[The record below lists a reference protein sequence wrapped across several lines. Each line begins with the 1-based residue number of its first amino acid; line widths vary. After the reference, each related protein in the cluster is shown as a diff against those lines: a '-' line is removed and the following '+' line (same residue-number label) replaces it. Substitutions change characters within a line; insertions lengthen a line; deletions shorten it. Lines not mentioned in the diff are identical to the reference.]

1 MDIERGIA
9 RAFFYDYPIEKA
21 WDMLEKGSWDDFLT
35 PLPDLL
41 KWQMRAFDV
50 GELRQI
56 WEVFQCRWITDYAGY
71 PTNAWPLLYMK
82 DMAGDLLVKVNNAP
96 RVKQDGL
103 LRWRMIS
110 QSIGEDLLTLTWLA
124 GKEKNNITMRDDF
137 VWEDT
142 IKIEDK
148 SWKDLMGNNPLYDI
162 HSHIG
167 ASSDAFNIR
176 WIYWMNNWDE
186 CVVNEKEPI
195 NDMFIALAIRYDI
208 FALVKEG
215 TAISEDRINQFVKAR
230 KDVKAYCKLVN
241 DSLRDVVIAKRKGKA
256 LGTTPEKQ
264 WDYALG
270 KDIQIVTEHES
281 SPYMLHGGE
290 RWLMYHYLCKLYQ
303 QKPEAVAAVPLFYMY
318 LLIKMEHRKNYIHSN
333 NLLGLS
339 NLQDYENQNRE
350 DKIDK
355 IAEVRKRY
363 AIQTALGDYQG
374 KNYLETRIKW
384 TENPKSGK
392 QVDVKMECSIFGQER
407 KDRKKLLQR
416 VRLVVSYNKR
426 YATYTSQDR
435 ESKLFKQKEQFD
447 QIYQHYTSNK
457 RKQEQSDFCVV
468 GIDFTGSDELARPEV
483 YSQLI
488 RYARAQMPT
497 PFKWF
502 TYHAGEDFYDLVD
515 GLRTID
521 EILVYLKWDKNCR
534 LAHCLALATDPTKY
548 YDSRGWNIIITRQM
562 LLDNLTWLWG
572 NSERI
577 KYPLRKVDKETLLS
591 KARELYE
598 LLGYTKPFDINAYW
612 KSMRLRG
619 DHPMGGSREK
629 DKNLFSKAALDPDVT
644 LGALRADPVV
654 SKMFKDY
661 YDDDAIK
668 ERGRQ
673 IVNWKMPRDLVGLIK
688 RLQKDLMTRIKKEK
702 IAIETCPTSNCLIGY
717 FDKYID
723 LPLFKFIKEFP
734 KNKISINTDD
744 KGIMATSIEN
754 EFAIIAQAMKK
765 DRRYSGKSQEILER
779 LRIGGRDSRFRV

>member
-9 RAFFYDYPIEKA
+9 RAFFYDYPIKEV
-21 WDMLEKGSWDDFLT
+21 WGMLEAGKWDGFLASI
-35 PLPDLL
+35 PDWL

-50 GELRQI
+50 EELRQI
-56 WEVFQCRWITDYAGY
+56 WEAFCERWKTDYEGY
-71 PTNAWPLLYMK
+71 PTIAWPLLYMK
-82 DMAGDLLVKVNNAP
+82 DMADDLLIKVNNVP
-96 RVKQDGL
+96 RVKLAEL

-110 QSIGEDLLTLTWLA
+110 QCVGEDLLALTWLA
-124 GKEKNNITMRDDF
+124 GKENDSANRREDF

-148 SWKDLMGNNPLYDI
+148 SWKELMGNKPLYDI

-186 CVVNEKEPI
+186 CVADEKEPI
-195 NDMFIALAIRYDI
+195 NDVFLALVVRYDI

-215 TAISEDRINQFVKAR
+215 TAISEDRIKQFVKAR
-230 KDVKAYCKLVN
+230 KDVKTYCQLVN
-241 DSLRDVVIAKRKGKA
+241 DSLRDVAIAKRKGRS

-264 WDYALG
+264 WDYAFG
-270 KDIQIVTEHES
+270 KNIQIDADHES
-281 SPYMLHGGE
+281 SPYMLHEGE
-290 RWLMYHYLCKLYQ
+290 RWLMYHYLSKLYQ
-303 QKPEAVAAVPLFYMY
+303 QQPEAVAAAPVFYLY

-333 NLLGLS
+333 SLLGLS

-355 IAEVRKRY
+355 IAEMRKRY

-374 KNYLETRIKW
+374 KNYLETKIKW
-384 TENPKSGK
+384 NENPKSGK
-392 QVDVKMECSIFGQER
+392 QLDVKMECSIFGQEQ

-426 YATYTSQDR
+426 YAAYTSKDR

-457 RKQEQSDFCVV
+457 RKHEQLDFSVV

-488 RYARAQMPT
+488 RYARSQVPT

-521 EILVYLKWDKNCR
+521 EILVYLKWDKHCR
-534 LAHCLALATDPTKY
+534 LAHCLALATDPVKY
-548 YDSRGWNIIITRQM
+548 YESRGWNVVITRQM
-562 LLDNLTWLWG
+562 LLDNLVWLWG
-572 NSERI
+572 KAEEM
-577 KYPLRKVDKETLLS
+577 KYPLRKTDKAILVS
-591 KARELYE
+591 MASELYNTI
-598 LLGYTKPFDINAYW
+598 GYTLPFDIKAYQL
-612 KSMRLRG
+612 SMRLRG
-619 DHPMGGSREK
+619 DHPLGGSREK
-629 DKNLFSKAALDPDVT
+629 EKNLFSKAALDPDASLQT
-644 LGALRADPVV
+644 LRDDSVV
-654 SKMFKDY
+654 SKMFEEYY
-661 YDDDAIK
+661 YDDDIK
-668 ERGRQ
+668 ERGKQ
-673 IVNWKMPRDLVGLIK
+673 IVNWKMPHGQAGLIK
-688 RLQKDLMTRIKKEK
+688 RLQKNLIESIKKEK
-702 IAIETCPTSNCLIGY
+702 IAIETCPTSNFLIGY

-723 LPLFKFIKEFP
+723 LPLFTFIKELP
-734 KNKISINTDD
+734 KNKISINTDN
-744 KGIMATSIEN
+744 KGIIATSIEN
-754 EFAIIAQAMKK
+754 EFAIIAQAMNK
-765 DRRYSGKSQEILER
+765 DRRYAGKSQEILER
-779 LRIGGRDSRFRV
+779 LRVGGRDSRFGG